1 MKIVINILILTILFA
16 ACRKDQQGAS
26 IPPAAYLI
34 ANTVTGP
41 GPTAITTTTNSA
53 SSKVSAGPAIMKLY
67 VNTPQSQDVTITYH
81 LSGTAQAGVNYTPPS
96 PTNATIKAGS
106 WTTAISIPV
115 INTPLTGGNK
125 TIILTLDS
133 ASDPNMQMGLGAA
146 KTYNTFTYTLTN

>member
-1 MKIVINILILTILFA
+1 MTI
-16 ACRKDQQGAS
+16 S
-26 IPPAAYLI
+26 
-34 ANTVTGP
+34 
-41 GPTAITTTTNSA
+41 
-53 SSKVSAGPAIMKLY
+53 
-67 VNTPQSQDVTITYH
+67 YH
-81 LSGTAQAGVNYTPPS
+81 LSGTAQAGVNYTPPN